1 MKKFSDR
8 LEIILAGRKVNPW
21 GKGLGMSGSVI
32 TAIKGGTPPGADYLG
47 LIGYAEGASLDY
59 LLTGKGL
66 PFCVDTIA
74 PELLL
79 EKIKAAGPDLHIY
92 FVQGPQ
98 KTLFVF
104 HENSDMQIK
113 SRSVEFKKF
122 EIAKCLPTGAI
133 IDACKQSAAVTPVL
147 LDGPQFELLRKGLAG
162 CYTCL
167 GDEKSRGLFAN
178 RMMPADAEKRLH
190 FYDTL
195 NEKTQNGPAAVHD
208 NDPTII
214 DKTLLKAV
222 LNLVDEVISDTAE
235 TISQEEKAIIIASL
249 YSSATK
255 QHLDNQA
262 LKPQTVLALIEM
274 LN

>member
-1 MKKFSDR
+1 MKNFSDR

-32 TAIKGGTPPGADYLG
+32 TAIKSGTPPGADYLG

-74 PELLL
+74 PALLL
-79 EKIKAAGPDLHIY
+79 EKIKGGCPDLHIY
-92 FVQGPQ
+92 FVQGPN
-98 KTLFVF
+98 KTLFVLY
-104 HENSDMQIK
+104 EKSAIQIK
-113 SRSVEFKKF
+113 SRSVEFRKF
-122 EIAKCLPTGAI
+122 EIVKCLPTGAI
-133 IDACKQSAAVTPVL
+133 IDACKQSATVTPVL
-147 LDGPQFELLRKGLAG
+147 LDGPQFELLYKGLAG

-167 GDEKSRGLFAN
+167 GDEKTRGLFSN
-178 RMMPADAEKRLH
+178 RIIPADAEKRLN

-195 NEKTQNGPAAVHD
+195 NDKKQNGPAAVND
-208 NDPTII
+208 NDRSTI

-222 LNLVDEVISDTAE
+222 LNLVDEVINDTGE
-235 TISQEEKAIIIASL
+235 TINQEEKAIIIANL

-255 QHLDNQA
+255 QYANNQT